1 MKNIFCDFVYLINA
15 DPNLLQINCCKDNPT
30 TIIIII
36 FIFILL
42 KNIKKYFK

>member
-15 DPNLLQINCCKDNPT
+15 DHNLLQINCCKDNPT
-30 TIIIII
+30 TNIII
-36 FIFILL
+36 FTFLL